1 MKYAEITAVK
11 DMDRDEMTKVLGGNV
26 VEGNAQPHNCFG
38 AFNVE
43 AAQPGGQANN
53 PETVAFLESS
63 GIPNLGQLI
72 KAIGGNQ
79 VIKDLVCPC

>member
-1 MKYAEITAVK
+1 MKYTDLLAIEAI
-11 DMDRDEMTKVLGGNV
+11 DRDEMTSVVGGGV

-43 AAQPGGQANN
+43 TAQPGGQANN
-53 PETVAFLESS
+53 PETVAFLEAS